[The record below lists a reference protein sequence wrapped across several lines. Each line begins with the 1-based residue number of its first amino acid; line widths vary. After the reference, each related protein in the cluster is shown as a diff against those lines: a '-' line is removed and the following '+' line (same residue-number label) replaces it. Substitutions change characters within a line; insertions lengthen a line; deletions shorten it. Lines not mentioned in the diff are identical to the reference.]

1 MTHLHTSSLGACRAA
16 STQRATADQPTP
28 SALQGIGKVQV
39 IIVVVIIIIVIII
52 VVIIIWF
59 GA

>member
-1 MTHLHTSSLGACRAA
+1 MTHLHTSSLGA

-39 IIVVVIIIIVIII
+39 IIVVVIIIIVTIII
-52 VVIIIWF
+52 IIIWF